1 MTAYEEAIQLTGRL
15 TLVEKVQLL
24 EHLSA
29 ALKHDLEIEAY
40 KHIPWEQFLDLTYG
54 SLADDP
60 IERNQ
65 TLQPDIGDE
74 IERNN

>member
-1 MTAYEEAIQLTGRL
+1 MTNYEEAIQLTDRL
-15 TLVEKVQLL
+15 TLVEKVRLL
-24 EHLSA
+24 EHIST

-65 TLQPDIGDE
+65 PLHLDIRDE
-74 IERNN
+74 IE